1 MFPFSIFNWHYP
13 FLTNLVQ
20 KIKIEN
26 LSWNLVFQLIRIC
39 RIQWWHS
46 FYWTPCDSWKGPSI
60 LSSVLLSKR
69 FLAIVLVFS
78 EYWHSAR
85 NPYEVVCDWAEF
97 SQKKIF
103 CPKIWE
109 NGPKMGQKQG
119 FLNLSKDL
127 VFNFYWICSIM
138 KTYIICCVLAQ
149 IPYFCSWENFCSWDM
164 GQNVLSL
171 TDCRIF

>member
-97 SQKKIF
+97 SQKKFF

-127 VFNFYWICSIM
+127 VFNFLLNLFYNENLYYLLCSSTNPIFLFLG
-138 KTYIICCVLAQ
+138 KFLFLRYG
-149 IPYFCSWENFCSWDM
+149 PKCSQLNR
-164 GQNVLSL
+164 L
-171 TDCRIF
+171 